1 LAIVNK
7 VLKIGCVSA
16 VFWVNAIFPTV
27 RDEIFQCDRA
37 EEYNSDEHDK
47 ILRSRE
53 KEAIPPLALKSMP
66 RTNSSSRSDRNFFVK
81 VISSGIRKVNE
92 FVIEQRKVVL
102 SVHEK
107 RQKFQKLSVEESR
120 QFKKIC
126 SFYQTCNINE
136 LLLRVAPIPVSLAV
150 AQAALESR
158 FGSDKII
165 HRLNAYFGLALSDV
179 RLVKFDTL
187 FNSIIAYM
195 KTLNVSPCFSK
206 FRQERAL
213 MMAKS
218 AKLNTEK
225 LAMCLGNYGTD
236 KNYCNLIR
244 GMIRTQKL
252 NAFD

>member
-1 LAIVNK
+1 LTVVSK

-16 VFWVNAIFPTV
+16 AFLVNTAFPSE
-27 RDEIFQCDRA
+27 RDEIFQCDEA
-37 EEYNSDEHDK
+37 TEFDADK
-47 ILRSRE
+47 HGKALHS
-53 KEAIPPLALKSMP
+53 KDAGTVPALALKSMP
-66 RTNSSSRSDRNFFVK
+66 RTNSSSRADRNFFIK
-81 VISSGIRKVNE
+81 VISSGIKKVNE
-92 FVIEQRKVVL
+92 LVMEQRKVVL
-102 SVHEK
+102 FVQEK
-107 RQKFQKLSVEESR
+107 RQKLQKLSAEESR

-136 LLLRVAPIPVSLAV
+136 LLMRVAPIPVSLAV

-165 HRLNAYFGLALSDV
+165 HRLNAYFGLAQSSV

-195 KTLNVSPCFSK
+195 KTLNVSPHFSK

-213 MMAKS
+213 MIAKS
-218 AKLNTEK
+218 AKVNTEK

-244 GMIRTQKL
+244 EMIRTQKL
-252 NAFD
+252 NALD